1 MKGIVS
7 MLLAFLVSS
16 IVFSQDDLKKIV
28 VLYNTEPLKVSV
40 NAGGEIFDIY
50 GKAEG
55 YLTGYEVVKNDHAL
69 RPEDQATDFSKIE
82 GYYVVSTE
90 NEVLTF
96 KEGLATLSKPIIE
109 SLDNLI
115 SQIIVDPRKKILLTP
130 YAVDDKNTA
139 EVYLL
144 QNRMN
149 SCLAYLALRGL
160 SKNQIV
166 ISEEPNKSTKKE
178 LIATTLQL

>member
-1 MKGIVS
+1 MKKIFPF
-7 MLLAFLVSS
+7 LLAFVVSG

-40 NAGGEIFDIY
+40 NAGGEIFDIH

-55 YLTGYEVVKNDHAL
+55 YLTGYKIVKNDHAL
-69 RPEDQATDFSKIE
+69 KPEDQTTDFSKIE

-90 NEVLTF
+90 NENLIF

-115 SQIIVDPRKKILLTP
+115 SQIIADPRKKILLTP
-130 YAVDDKNTA
+130 YTVDDKNIA

-149 SCLAYLALRGL
+149 SCLAYLALRGV

-166 ISEEPNKSTKKE
+166 ISEEPNKSAKKE
-178 LIATTLQL
+178 LLATTLQL